1 MPEVV
6 LRPAEEEDIAEMLA
20 LYAPYVVQTTVSSE
34 YDAPS
39 MEEFTRRWHTYTQ
52 KLPWLVCRIDG
63 EVVGYGYAAPHRTRA
78 AYQWSVE
85 TSIYVAQEQHR
96 HGIAGAIY
104 AALFELL
111 AMQGYYNIYVG
122 ITSPNERSMKF
133 HKAMGFIISGAYQ
146 ESMYK
151 FGQWRD
157 VLWMGKS
164 LRPHDGAPQPTDST
178 IHYYRPGRCGKKLT
192 AVAYERKRGRKVSVY
207 MIEVHDDE
215 GKHIA
220 DATFTMFY
228 TGATL
233 DDMKY

>member
-20 LYAPYVVQTTVSSE
+20 LYAPYVIQTTVSSE

-39 MEEFTRRWHTYTQ
+39 IEEFTRRWRTYTQ
-52 KLPWLVCRIDG
+52 K
-63 EVVGYGYAAPHRTRA
+63 PHRTRA

-164 LRPHDGAPQPTDST
+164 LRPHDGAPQPTVPFPEIKDSPLVT
-178 IHYYRPGRCGKKLT
+178 RALNQAVEKIH
-192 AVAYERKRGRKVSVY
+192 
-207 MIEVHDDE
+207 
-215 GKHIA
+215 
-220 DATFTMFY
+220 F
-228 TGATL
+228 
-233 DDMKY
+233 

>member
-39 MEEFTRRWHTYTQ
+39 MEEFTRRW
-52 KLPWLVCRIDG
+52 
-63 EVVGYGYAAPHRTRA
+63 RT
-78 AYQWSVE
+78 
-85 TSIYVAQEQHR
+85 
-96 HGIAGAIY
+96 
-104 AALFELL
+104 
-111 AMQGYYNIYVG
+111 YNIYVG

-164 LRPHDGAPQPTDST
+164 LRPHDGAPQPTVPFPEIKDSPLVT
-178 IHYYRPGRCGKKLT
+178 RALNQAVEKIHL
-192 AVAYERKRGRKVSVY
+192 
-207 MIEVHDDE
+207 
-215 GKHIA
+215 
-220 DATFTMFY
+220 
-228 TGATL
+228 
-233 DDMKY
+233 

>member
-1 MPEVV
+1 M
-6 LRPAEEEDIAEMLA
+6 
-20 LYAPYVVQTTVSSE
+20 
-34 YDAPS
+34 
-39 MEEFTRRWHTYTQ
+39 
-52 KLPWLVCRIDG
+52 
-63 EVVGYGYAAPHRTRA
+63 
-78 AYQWSVE
+78 
-85 TSIYVAQEQHR
+85 EQHR

-164 LRPHDGAPQPTDST
+164 LRPHDGAPQPTVPFPEIKDSPLVT
-178 IHYYRPGRCGKKLT
+178 RALNQAVEKIH
-192 AVAYERKRGRKVSVY
+192 
-207 MIEVHDDE
+207 
-215 GKHIA
+215 
-220 DATFTMFY
+220 F
-228 TGATL
+228 
-233 DDMKY
+233 

>member
-1 MPEVV
+1 MPEII
-6 LRPAEEEDIAEMLA
+6 LRPATEDDAAEMLA
-20 LYAPYVVQTTVSSE
+20 LYAPYVIQTTVSSE
-34 YDAPS
+34 YEPPS
-39 MEEFTRRWHTYTQ
+39 LEEFLGRMRSYTTR
-52 KLPWLVCRIDG
+52 LPWLTCTVDG
-63 EVVGYGYAAPHRTRA
+63 EIVGYGYASPHRTRA

-85 TSIYVAQEQHR
+85 TSIYVAPEWHR

-111 AMQGYYNIYVG
+111 SMQGYYNIYVG

-164 LRPHDGAPQPTDST
+164 LRPHEGEPQPTVPFPEIKDSPLVGRALRQAVQR
-178 IHYYRPGRCGKKLT
+178 IHL
-192 AVAYERKRGRKVSVY
+192 
-207 MIEVHDDE
+207 
-215 GKHIA
+215 
-220 DATFTMFY
+220 
-228 TGATL
+228 
-233 DDMKY
+233 

>member
-39 MEEFTRRWHTYTQ
+39 MEEFTRRWRTYTQ

-78 AYQWSVE
+78 AY
-85 TSIYVAQEQHR
+85 

-164 LRPHDGAPQPTDST
+164 LRPHDGAPQPTVPFPEIKDSPLVT
-178 IHYYRPGRCGKKLT
+178 RALNQAVEKIH
-192 AVAYERKRGRKVSVY
+192 
-207 MIEVHDDE
+207 
-215 GKHIA
+215 
-220 DATFTMFY
+220 F
-228 TGATL
+228 
-233 DDMKY
+233 